1 MKYRISFFL
10 LLATAMM
17 ASCAKYKDY
26 SKIPYVEPNNK
37 AWEDQLVCQINRE
50 APRASFIPY
59 TSVDQARAEKMWDS
73 PLLMTLNGKWKFKLA
88 QHPSSRPFWF
98 FKEDYDTRKWDEIE
112 VPGNWEKQGYDY
124 PIYVNV
130 VYPHKPTPP
139 VIEGNH
145 NPVGSYK
152 RSFEI
157 PATWKGKEIFL
168 HAGAVSSVFN
178 LWINGEYVGYSED
191 SKTPAEFN
199 ITKYLKKGANSV
211 SMEIFRWSDGAYL
224 EDQDFWRMSGI
235 TRNIYLQARN
245 PQHIRDFRVFSGLD
259 ENYRNGLFALKV
271 EIANP
276 SDIQAPL
283 SIEAQLNDGQT
294 TVKSFTKNVTAQKGA
309 TMVSFDEP
317 VPQVKLWSAE
327 IPNLYELIIT
337 LKSGNGEIIEV
348 LREDVGFRTSEIKN
362 GHLLINGQ
370 YVYIKGT
377 NLHEHHPVTWKVVDK
392 ETMINDIRLMKTHN
406 INTVRTSHYPQ
417 PELWYTLCNRYG
429 LYVVD
434 EANIESHGMGY
445 GAKSL
450 AKDSTWKAAHL
461 YRTENMFERDKNQ
474 PSVVIWSLGNE
485 AGNGVNFYATYDYLK
500 KVDKTRPVQYER
512 SGLEYNTDIYCPMYA
527 RMGQM
532 ETYAKTNPP
541 RPLIQCEYAHAMG
554 NSVGNLQDYWT
565 LIEKYDALQGGII
578 WDWVDQGLLTK
589 NEKGV
594 EYFAYGG
601 DFGPDSLYTDGNF
614 CCNGLVNADR
624 QVKPHLLEVKKVYQ
638 YIKFKPVNLAAG
650 EIAILNK
657 YAFRNLSDFDFSW
670 EVTGDGQVVAS
681 GKLPSV
687 TAAPN
692 EEIKVKAEY
701 SVDPKPGTEY
711 FMTVGAKQK
720 ATSGVVE
727 AGWEAAAEQFKLPVY
742 KALDPLSQTVLPV
755 VNVKEAGNLVTVSG
769 DGFSVV
775 FDKASGI
782 LKSLKRGEKEFLI
795 SGPVPD
801 FWRAPIDNDFGNGLD
816 KRSRVWRKAGENR
829 KMASV
834 TVSRPSEKS
843 AKVTMKFNLVNETGE
858 NIATWESAYTV
869 YGSGDVQVDNHFKM
883 TKENLPEI
891 VRMGMNL
898 VMPRSFDR
906 IAWLGRGPQENYQ
919 DRKTGAFVGLYS
931 MNVADVY
938 FPYVRPQENGNRTD
952 IRWAAITDS
961 TGNGLLFKGM
971 PLLEVTAHHNIM
983 EDFESPVRSTSR
995 MVDGKKV
1002 INRHTCD
1009 VVPRDLTS
1017 VNIDFKQMG
1026 VGGDDSWGARTHDEY
1041 RLREKEYSYS
1051 FIIKTLKST
1060 DDIISVSKL
1069 IYQ

>member
-1 MKYRISFFL
+1 MKSSLFYL
-10 LLATAMM
+10 LLAVALT
-17 ASCAKYKDY
+17 ASCSKYKDY
-26 SKIPYVEPNNK
+26 SKIPYAEPNNK
-37 AWEDQLVCQINRE
+37 AWEDQSVYQINRE

-59 TSVDQARAEKMWDS
+59 ASIDQARAENKWDS
-73 PLLMTLNGKWKFKLA
+73 PFLMSLNGKWKFKLA

-98 FKEDYDTRKWDEIE
+98 FKDDYDTRKWDDIE

-139 VIEGNH
+139 IIEGNH

-152 RSFEI
+152 RTFEI
-157 PATWKGKEIFL
+157 LPAWQGKEIFL

-178 LWINGEYVGYSED
+178 LWINGEFVGYSED

-199 ITKYLKKGANSV
+199 ITKYLKKGINSIA
-211 SMEIFRWSDGAYL
+211 MEIFRWSDGSYL

-235 TRNIYLQARN
+235 TRDIWLQARN
-245 PQHIRDFRVFSGLD
+245 PQHIRDFRVTSGLD
-259 ENYRNGLFALKV
+259 ESYKNGLFSLQVEVVNPAESAVPVAVEAL
-271 EIANP
+271 
-276 SDIQAPL
+276 
-283 SIEAQLNDGQT
+283 LNEGSK
-294 TVKSFTKNVTAQKGA
+294 TVKSFSKNLTATKGA
-309 TMVSFDEP
+309 TNISFEEVIP
-317 VPQVKLWSAE
+317 EVKLWSAE
-327 IPNLYELIIT
+327 IPNLYELLIT
-337 LKSGNGEIIEV
+337 LKSDNGQVIEV
-348 LREDVGFRTSEIKN
+348 LRQDVGFRTSEIKN
-362 GHLLINGQ
+362 GRLLINGK

-377 NLHEHHPVTWKVVDK
+377 NMHEHHPVSWKVVDK
-392 ETMINDIRLMKTHN
+392 ETMLNDIRLMKSYN
-406 INTVRTSHYPQ
+406 INTVRCSHYPQ

-445 GAKSL
+445 GPKSL

-474 PSVVIWSLGNE
+474 PCVVIWSLGNE

-500 KVDKTRPVQYER
+500 KVDNSRPVQYEQAHLDR
-512 SGLEYNTDIYCPMYA
+512 NTDIYCPMYM

-532 ETYAKTNPP
+532 ETYAKSKPA

-554 NSVGNLQDYWT
+554 NSVGNLQDYWN

-578 WDWVDQGLLTK
+578 WDWVDQGILTK
-589 NEKGV
+589 NDKGV
-594 EYFAYGG
+594 EFFAYGG

-624 QVKPHLLEVKKVYQ
+624 QVKPKLLEVKKVYQ
-638 YIKFKPVNLAAG
+638 YIKFKPVNLAKG

-670 EVTGDGQVVAS
+670 EVTGDGKVVAS
-681 GKLPSV
+681 GKFAPLS
-687 TAAPN
+687 ANPN
-692 EEIKVKAEY
+692 EEVRVKPEF
-701 SVDPKPGTEY
+701 SIDPQPGTEY
-711 FMTVGAKQK
+711 FLTLKAIQK
-720 ATSGVVE
+720 GDDGLVK
-727 AGWEAAAEQFKLPVY
+727 AGWLAAAEQFMLPFF
-742 KALDPLSQTVLPV
+742 KELSPLSPTTLP
-755 VNVKEAGNLVTVSG
+755 NVKAEQNETTITVSG
-769 DGFSVV
+769 EGFSAV
-775 FDKASGI
+775 FDKVSGI
-782 LKSLKRGEKEFLI
+782 MKSLKKGDKEFLI

-801 FWRAPIDNDFGNGLD
+801 FWRAPTDNDFGNGLD
-816 KRSRVWRKAGENR
+816 RRSRIWRKAGETR
-829 KMASV
+829 
-834 TVSRPSEKS
+834 
-843 AKVTMKFNLVNETGE
+843 KVTAVSISQPTPQTARVTMNFNLVNESGE
-858 NIATWESAYTV
+858 PVAIWESEYTIF
-869 YGSGDVQVDNHFKM
+869 GTGAIRVDNHFKM
-883 TKENLPEI
+883 TKDNLPEI

-898 VMPRSFDR
+898 VMPRSFDK
-906 IAWLGRGPQENYQ
+906 ISWFGRGPQENYQ
-919 DRKTGAFVGLYS
+919 DRKTGAFVGLYT
-931 MNVADVY
+931 MPVADIY

-961 TGNGLLFKGM
+961 TGTGLLFKGK

-983 EDFESPVRSTSR
+983 EDFESPVRTVGR
-995 MVDGKKV
+995 MVNGQKV

-1041 RLREKEYSYS
+1041 RLMEKEYRYSYL
-1051 FIIKTLKST
+1051 ILPLKKG
-1060 DDIISVSKL
+1060 DDPVEKGKIS
-1069 IYQ
+1069 YQ